1 MPEIKALCIY
11 CGASQDVDPRH
22 LETADELGRTAA
34 TKAIDLVYG
43 GGHSGMMGAAADGA
57 LSAGGRVI
65 GIIPE
70 HLKDREAA
78 HSGVTEMVVVD
89 SMHVRKQKM
98 FERSDAFCVLPGG
111 LGTLDETFE
120 IITWKQLGLHDKP
133 IVLLN
138 LYGFWDPLMEM
149 IGRQVEGGYLHND
162 PASLFALADDVEGVF
177 SAIASAADSRV
188 KPDSSR
194 L

>member
-1 MPEIKALCIY
+1 MSEIKALCIY
-11 CGASQDVDPRH
+11 CGASQKVDPQH
-22 LETADELGRTAA
+22 LEKAGELGRVTAE
-34 TKAIDLVYG
+34 KDIDLVYG

-138 LYGFWDPLMEM
+138 LNGFWDPLLEM
-149 IGRQVEGGYLHND
+149 VRRQVEGGYLHDD
-162 PASLFALADDVEGVF
+162 PAALFALADDVDAVF
-177 SAIASAADSRV
+177 SAIASAAPSRMAA
-188 KPDSSR
+188 DSSR